1 MKQLGRFV
9 RVALAGVL
17 GACGGDSTGTGAQA
31 ASVTGIAGDNQSAPT
46 GSVLSFPLSFV
57 ALDAG
62 GHPVQGVN
70 VTWSASPAGAAA
82 FSPSTAT
89 TDVDGST
96 ATNVTV
102 GTTIGSITLSAAVTG
117 VPNVVFHATVVDPCS
132 YVAPYTFGQTITGIL
147 TTADCRRALGPGAV
161 FFYDFHGLTVP
172 AGQQNVRISMHGSF
186 DGWLD
191 FWEGTGPGLYLAF
204 DDDSI
209 IGEQQN
215 PQLDIILPGG
225 AYVIGASSF
234 SINTTG
240 SYSLSATTRASAMN
254 GCREVWVTRGA
265 TVSDSITQAD
275 CADSSAIPRHYD
287 VARIIVFDTTVLTI
301 SERSTT
307 INPSLALYK
316 VVPDSGYVRHLV
328 AANDDS
334 AGSATTTN
342 AFIQYQVDTTN
353 VYDII
358 IGTSAGGQAGPYTFS
373 VDSSTTLSPR
383 FPAPRPSAPP
393 KWWQRRPGE
402 LFVRSSGLR
411 GSKL

>member
-1 MKQLGRFV
+1 MTQLGPFM

-17 GACGGDSTGTGAQA
+17 GACGGDSTGTGPQA

-46 GSVLSFPLSFV
+46 GSVLSFPLSFI

-62 GHPVQGVN
+62 GHPVQGVS
-70 VTWSASPAGAAA
+70 VTWSASPTGAAA

-89 TDVDGST
+89 TDVNGST

-102 GTTIGSITLSAAVTG
+102 GTTIGNLTLSAAVTG
-117 VPNVVFHATVVDPCS
+117 VPNVVFHATVVDPCG
-132 YVAPYTFGQTITGIL
+132 YVAPYTFGQTINGTL
-147 TTADCRRALGPGAV
+147 TTADCRRAVGPGAV
-161 FFYDFHGLTVP
+161 FFYDFHGLTLP

-186 DGWLD
+186 DGWVD
-191 FWEGTGPGLYLAF
+191 FWEGPGLDLYIAF

-209 IGEQQN
+209 LGAQPN

-234 SINTTG
+234 NTNTTG
-240 SYSLSATTRASAMN
+240 TYSLSATTRVSAMN
-254 GCREVWVTRGA
+254 GCRQVWVTSGI
-265 TVSDSITQAD
+265 TVTDSITLAD
-275 CADSSAIPRHYD
+275 CGDSSAITRYYD
-287 VARIIVFDTTVLTI
+287 VARIVVFDTTVLTI
-301 SERSTT
+301 SQRSAT

-316 VVPDSGYVRHLV
+316 VVPDSAYVRHLV

-334 AGSATTTN
+334 SATNTN
-342 AFIQYQVDTTN
+342 AFIQYEVDTAN

-358 IGTSAGGQAGPYTFS
+358 LGTSVGGQTGPYTFS
-373 VDSSTTLSPR
+373 VDLSARLSPR

-393 KWWQRRPGE
+393 RWWQRRPGE